1 MIPKDNIRN
10 LVLRHDVVEAV
21 REGRFHIYAVST
33 IDEGIEVLTGV
44 PAGTPDETGAYPED
58 SVHGRVLSELEN
70 MAEKVRAFGR
80 DRNGSNN
87 QQRERDEQ
95 SADEGEDKDKLP
107 TPEEGV

>member
-1 MIPKDNIRN
+1 
-10 LVLRHDVVEAV
+10 
-21 REGRFHIYAVST
+21 
-33 IDEGIEVLTGV
+33 
-44 PAGTPDETGAYPED
+44 
-58 SVHGRVLSELEN
+58 VHGRVLSELEN